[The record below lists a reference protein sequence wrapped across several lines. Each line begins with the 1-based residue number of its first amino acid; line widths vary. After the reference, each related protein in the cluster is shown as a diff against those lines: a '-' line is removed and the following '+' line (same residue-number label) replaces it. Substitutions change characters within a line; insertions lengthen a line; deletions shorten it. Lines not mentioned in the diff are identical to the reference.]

1 MQTGSEELRRNRP
14 NFHAWCQGRSGDE
27 APDPCD
33 PQTPISPKEGS
44 GWAGNRGYYWTHHLH
59 RDYSL
64 HSEVP
69 MNFLSLYEMNAI
81 CSLVSS
87 QANST
92 NPSGPSSAESP
103 KAHQHRVLLFC
114 SAPAQWL
121 PWQEVC
127 FVQRCSRCLKAKPQT
142 SCRRGAD
149 GCAWPGAALKPNPTT
164 WQRWGTFPAMGI
176 CSSCPWVAPTLRS
189 DSDGSLQHPTRM
201 PLSVS
206 DEEKLM
212 ELSTEKCK
220 SASKLGV
227 LQNLYGKPT
236 RNELKNHRVP
246 ELGPKA
252 WIF

>member
-1 MQTGSEELRRNRP
+1 
-14 NFHAWCQGRSGDE
+14 
-27 APDPCD
+27 
-33 PQTPISPKEGS
+33 
-44 GWAGNRGYYWTHHLH
+44 
-59 RDYSL
+59 
-64 HSEVP
+64 

-149 GCAWPGAALKPNPTT
+149 GCAWPGAALKPTP
-164 WQRWGTFPAMGI
+164 QR
-176 CSSCPWVAPTLRS
+176 
-189 DSDGSLQHPTRM
+189 DSDGGRSLPWEYAA
-201 PLSVS
+201 P
-206 DEEKLM
+206 
-212 ELSTEKCK
+212 
-220 SASKLGV
+220 ALGW
-227 LQNLYGKPT
+227 
-236 RNELKNHRVP
+236 HRRCAVTAMVHCSIP
-246 ELGPKA
+246 HGCHFRSPMRRS
-252 WIF
+252 